1 MNFDRIRTTVD
12 VDRMQQSRALFI
24 GGAYG
29 LAQDLVRCGLGALAY
44 VDFDRIDA
52 TNPARQDLHSADIG
66 QYKAHALARSVRQ
79 INPDVEVET
88 LTQDFC
94 AIADDELDELVGDCD
109 LIVAATDFFP
119 AQARANLV
127 AVRNRKPAV
136 WIGMYREGRAGEI
149 VYWSADPMLTPACYR
164 CVCSSRYA
172 AFATH
177 AQRGAPNATQIPSN
191 GGTVL
196 DLHLLDAI
204 AGQIAVGL
212 LTRGADNRMGRLI
225 AQLGDRNLLQVKIDP
240 QYRMGEKD
248 IFARRLGNDPAN
260 FSFSTI
266 ALSMQPEARCRDCG
280 GYAGRAD
287 SARPVE
293 HAA

>member
-1 MNFDRIRTTVD
+1 MNYDRIRTTVD

-44 VDFDRIDA
+44 VDFDRIDP

-79 INPDVEVET
+79 INADVEVET

-94 AIADDELDELVGDCD
+94 AIADDELDELVRDCD
-109 LIVAATDFFP
+109 VIIAATDFFP

-127 AVRNRKPAV
+127 AVRNGKPAV

-149 VYWSADPMLTPACYR
+149 VYWSADRSLTPACYR
-164 CVCSSRYA
+164 CVCSSRYT
-172 AFATH
+172 AFAAH
-177 AQRGAPNATQIPSN
+177 AQGAPNTTQIPSS

-204 AGQIAVGL
+204 AGQVAVGL

-225 AQLGDRNLLQVKIDP
+225 EQLGNRNLLQVKIDP
-240 QYRMGEKD
+240 MYRMGEKD

-260 FSFSTI
+260 FSFCTI
-266 ALSMQPEARCRDCG
+266 ALPMLPETGCPDCG
-280 GYAGRAD
+280 GMGSAD
-287 SARPVE
+287 FVRN
-293 HAA
+293 AA